1 MERLAILVD
10 ADAIDSR
17 DIPDAYN
24 PDFNFVNDL
33 TEFQFLDFDTLKEA
47 RLAFEQAFITRK
59 LIQQRNNVTRTAEA
73 IGVGRS
79 FLHKKIKSFKG
90 SNLA

>member
-1 MERLAILVD
+1 VERLAILVD

-17 DIPDAYN
+17 DIPDSYN
-24 PDFNFVNDL
+24 LDSNLVNDS
-33 TEFQFLDFDTLKEA
+33 TVYQFLNFDTLKEA
-47 RLAFEQAFITRK
+47 RLAFEQAFITGK
-59 LIQQRNNVTRTAEA
+59 LMQHMNNVTKTAKA

-90 SNLA
+90 GKH